1 MVDRTLAEHR
11 TFSRA
16 GGRQNPPGNTW
27 PLFFN
32 FRSNSS
38 WPGTFFFFFSIWGSV
53 NLLRFKSS
61 LQSTAGLVSSPIL
74 DSCTWDFLA
83 FFLAF
88 LKLGITGFTL
98 EFILWNAVTFFI
110 IRLISKYLLFENITE
125 YLLQNSI

>member
-16 GGRQNPPGNTW
+16 GGRQNPAGNTW

-38 WPGTFFFFFSIWGSV
+38 WPGTFFFFLIWSSV

-83 FFLAF
+83 FFSSLF
-88 LKLGITGFTL
+88 KVKYYRFYSRIYSLECGDIFYYSLNFKIFT
-98 EFILWNAVTFFI
+98 FRKHYRIFT
-110 IRLISKYLLFENITE
+110 SK
-125 YLLQNSI
+125 